1 MSPVGIIVNST
12 FPSDGKSQYLM
23 ICSLPM
29 AVEELTV
36 PDVFSYVK
44 LVAFIGRLKF
54 SLMAPLLGTLFS
66 PIVLPVFPVYS
77 VPFIVSL
84 FNVGASE
91 GVLNMNLIG

>member
-1 MSPVGIIVNST
+1 MSPVGVIVNST

-36 PDVFSYVK
+36 PDAFSYVK

-54 SLMAPLLGTLFS
+54 SLMAPLLGTSLS
-66 PIVLPVFPVYS
+66 SMLFPV
-77 VPFIVSL
+77 
-84 FNVGASE
+84 
-91 GVLNMNLIG
+91 

>member
-1 MSPVGIIVNST
+1 MSSVGLIVNST

-36 PDVFSYVK
+36 PDAFSYVK

-54 SLMAPLLGTLFS
+54 SLMAPLLGTSLS
-66 PIVLPVFPVYS
+66 SMLFPV
-77 VPFIVSL
+77 
-84 FNVGASE
+84 
-91 GVLNMNLIG
+91 

>member
-12 FPSDGKSQYLM
+12 FPSDGKSQYLI

-36 PDVFSYVK
+36 PDAFSYVK

-54 SLMAPLLGTLFS
+54 SLITPLLGTSFS
-66 PIVLPVFPVYS
+66 SMLLLS
-77 VPFIVSL
+77 V
-84 FNVGASE
+84 
-91 GVLNMNLIG
+91 